1 MNPQTWFESL
11 FLLLLRASW
20 QASVLIVLV
29 LLLRWVL
36 RRALPPEW
44 RSWFW
49 LLVLIRLS
57 LPFSFESP
65 WSIFNY
71 SRLKVPAPLSS
82 GMEAREVPASQPA
95 LPVTSFE
102 AGTAADLTHAYS
114 QSQSDIAPQAGSPP
128 ASSWPW
134 RTILPVVWCAGALV
148 LALKVFLGHRRLAL
162 RLRSQIPSSKP
173 ALLELLRDC
182 AREVGLRRAPHLIE
196 TGVVHSPCIFG
207 LFAPKLLLPLSASSA
222 LTPWQM
228 RCVML
233 HELCHLR
240 RRDIFLNCLT
250 TMLQV
255 LHWFNPLVWLASSR
269 FRADRELACDAM
281 ALGHLAQEEAGEYGR
296 TILRLLEGFTV
307 RARVPSMVGLG
318 ENIGHLKLRL
328 AMIGRF
334 ARRPIHW
341 ILLAGS
347 AALILGLV
355 TLTDAQA
362 PRAGQVETAQMP
374 LDLFLFQGC
383 TSARQPCP
391 CAPPESVKSA
401 IEKATPTDLDLR
413 GTPDQLQ
420 RKVQELRALTE
431 QYPREVAVHLA
442 YQRIAGGYQRAVLK
456 ESGVTPDM
464 LLVEYRS
471 LAQQHPDDAL
481 YQYLYANYLLL
492 SRNQAEARRYLLSS
506 LEKDANFAWPH
517 LALARLDANEKKSEP
532 AARHARAFLEK
543 CPCNL
548 DAYGILIHAAP
559 AEQALREIP
568 KVHDLLRQD
577 KGLNLGSYLSLW
589 DTEFQ
594 LTPLPEH
601 ARVRKE
607 IARDLAAVRR
617 LNQINNPVWWTILK
631 EGYKRAWDQQGME
644 WVRAERAK
652 HLPRTSSDF
661 RTEFWEWSR
670 DNPHPG
676 FEAPQEKRSA
686 WGRARLGQTAAW
698 IRQQPDD
705 LMAWTVHLDTVAST
719 PGQTEAEVDI
729 ACDGLL
735 KAFEQKPENEP
746 AAAPYMRGNNPYILV
761 AYVYLQRRMHLDLV
775 PGLVERVF
783 PGLEAQSG
791 GHPGQAQWTESSHW
805 QALGMLAEAYTGMKQ
820 FDHAHKILNRMNSSL
835 ARESDAVRTIRAAE
849 INMRKGLLA
858 EAENRKA
865 EALTLYQSA
874 LRDRAK
880 THDPIARQTGDT
892 LLARA
897 AGMWQELRRPEA
909 GWQSF
914 LAELQNT
921 RDEQAKKTAPRWKNV
936 DIPLPDFR
944 LQDAQGKTWQLSML
958 RGKTCFIHLWAVWS
972 NEQSDQL
979 KPVQD
984 LYDRLKD
991 RSDVLVLTLN
1001 ADQYTPQIEPFL
1013 KEKGYTFPV
1022 IPALRYVVSIAPFT
1036 GTMKSWIVDQAG
1048 TVRKELSGYGWSPNA
1063 VSDTIAQI
1071 DQVAQQK

>member
-49 LLVLIRLS
+49 LLVLVRLS
-57 LPFSFESP
+57 LPISFESP

-71 SRLKVPAPLSS
+71 SQLQVPDPLGSRMEASVEPAALPAP
-82 GMEAREVPASQPA
+82 PATA
-95 LPVTSFE
+95 LE

-114 QSQSDIAPQAGSPP
+114 QNQSDIAPRAGSLP
-128 ASSWPW
+128 ARSWPW

-148 LALKVFLGHRRLAL
+148 LALQVFLGHRRLPL
-162 RLRSQIPSSKP
+162 RLRREVPSSKTV
-173 ALLELLRDC
+173 LLEMLRDC
-182 AREVGLRRAPHLIE
+182 AREVGLRRAPQLIE
-196 TGVVHSPCIFG
+196 TGAVRSPCVFG

-222 LTPWQM
+222 LTPRQM

-250 TMLQV
+250 TALQLV
-255 LHWFNPLVWLASSR
+255 HWFNPLVWLASSR
-269 FRADRELACDAM
+269 FRADRELACDAK
-281 ALGHLAQEEAGEYGR
+281 ALGHLPQEEAGEYGR
-296 TILRLLEGFTV
+296 TILRLLEGFTMQ
-307 RARVPSMVGLG
+307 ARVPSMVGLG

-334 ARRPIHW
+334 ARRPFHW
-341 ILLAGS
+341 VLLAGS

-362 PRAGQVETAQMP
+362 PRAGQGETAQRH

-383 TSARQPCP
+383 TSVRQPCP
-391 CAPPESVKSA
+391 CDPPESVKSA
-401 IEKATPTDLDLR
+401 IEKATPTELDLR
-413 GTPDQLQ
+413 GAPDQLQ
-420 RKVQELRALTE
+420 RKVQELRALIE
-431 QYPREVAVHLA
+431 KYPREVAVHLA
-442 YQRIAGGYQRAVLK
+442 YQRIVGGYQRAVLK

-481 YQYLYANYLLL
+481 YQYLYANYLL

-517 LALARLDANEKKSEP
+517 LALARLDANEKKNEP

-543 CPCNL
+543 CPCDL
-548 DAYGILIHAAP
+548 DAYSILIHAAP

-568 KVHDLLRQD
+568 KMRDLLRKD
-577 KGLNLGSYLSLW
+577 TGLKFGSFLSLW
-589 DTEFQ
+589 DTEFE

-607 IARDLAAVRR
+607 ITGDLAAVRR
-617 LNQINNPVWWTILK
+617 LNRVDNPTWWTILE
-631 EGYKRAWDQQGME
+631 EGYKRAWEQKNLD
-644 WVRAERAK
+644 WVRAERARQ
-652 HLPRTSSDF
+652 LRGTP
-661 RTEFWEWSR
+661 EGFWAAQQKWQRE
-670 DNPHPG
+670 NPYPG
-676 FEAPQEKRSA
+676 NEAPLEKRSA
-686 WGRARLGQTAAW
+686 YERVRLDQTATWVREWPDNLTAW
-698 IRQQPDD
+698 NLR
-705 LMAWTVHLDTVAST
+705 LAAVAGAAGVSDV
-719 PGQTEAEVDI
+719 EVDE

-735 KAFEQKPENEP
+735 KAFEGKPVAEP
-746 AAAPYMRGNNPYILV
+746 FVTVNNPYLYV
-761 AYVYLQRRMHLDLV
+761 ASVYVQRSMHLDRV
-775 PGLVERVF
+775 PGLVEKMF
-783 PGLEAQSG
+783 PGLEMQAG
-791 GHPGQAQWTESSHW
+791 GDPGQAQRAERSHW
-805 QALGMLAEAYTGMKQ
+805 QGLSLLADAYTGMKQ
-820 FDHAHKILNRMNSSL
+820 FDRARTILNRMSASL
-835 ARESDAVRTIRAAE
+835 ARESGTSTMYRELE
-849 INMRKGLLA
+849 INLRKGRLA
-858 EAENRKA
+858 EAENRQA
-865 EALTLYQSA
+865 EALTIYQSV

-880 THDPIARQTGDT
+880 TLDAMVRQTTDP
-892 LLARA
+892 LLAQA
-897 AGMWQELRRPEA
+897 AGIWQELRRPEA

-914 LAELQNT
+914 LAELQSI
-921 RDEQAKKTAPRWKNV
+921 RDEQAKKTAPGWKNV

-958 RGKTCFIHLWAVWS
+958 KGKTCFIHLWAVWS
-972 NEQSDQL
+972 SKQSDRL

-991 RSDVLVLTLN
+991 RPDVLVLTLN

-1022 IPALRYVVSIAPFT
+1022 IPALRYVGAIAPFT
-1036 GTMKSWIVDQAG
+1036 GSMRSWIVDQSG
-1048 TVRKELSGYGWSPNA
+1048 TIRKELAGYGWSPNA
-1063 VSDTIAQI
+1063 VSEAIAQI